1 MRGLKKFLTSKI
13 GILIF
18 SALMGLGLAGLFKMS
33 CDSKSCIV
41 YKAPD
46 FSNIKIVKV
55 NGKCYKVSEKF
66 VECDDNKEKIY
77 L

>member
-1 MRGLKKFLTSKI
+1 MRSLKKLLASKI

-66 VECDDNKEKIY
+66 VECDDKKEKIY

>member
-1 MRGLKKFLTSKI
+1 MRSLKKLLSSKI

-66 VECDDNKEKIY
+66 VECDDKKEKIY